1 MRKLS
6 NTFAMTLAGAAML
19 LASACSSS
27 SPGKTTGTGGTGGG
41 SGIPLTPNAT
51 GFVSDPTSGILGA
64 WYSYGDGAGGAA
76 SITTTD
82 SADSDCIKKGGFTA
96 AQCSQINTPT
106 PGMPFVPDPTMG
118 MCTSG
123 TAAKVLPPPGNAA
136 GSPDYSDLFGA
147 GIGLDLNNP
156 GGDAG
161 VKMPIDLST
170 YKGFSFTF
178 SGSMIPIGNKIR
190 VNFPFMGEN
199 NGTDSPYFAANKTD
213 DHSTISTTAVN
224 VVHWS
229 DILGPA
235 YLLSQ
240 TPMVT
245 PPPFDPT
252 KVESIQ
258 FQVFTNTGAAIPYAF
273 CVNNLTLL
281 TE

>member
-1 MRKLS
+1 MRTL
-6 NTFAMTLAGAAML
+6 NTFAMTLAGAVAL

-27 SPGKTTGTGGTGGG
+27 GPGKTGTGGTGGT
-41 SGIPLTPNAT
+41 GIPLTPTDT
-51 GFVSDPTSGILGA
+51 GFVTDATSGIIGA

-76 SITTTD
+76 SVSSTD
-82 SADSDCIKKGGFTA
+82 SAHSDCILKGGFTA
-96 AQCSQINTPT
+96 DQCSQITTPI
-106 PGMPFVPDPTMG
+106 PGQPFVPDPTMG

-178 SGSMIPIGNKIR
+178 SGTMIPIGNKIR

-199 NGTDSPYFAANKTD
+199 NGTDSPYFAANKLD
-213 DHSTISTTAVN
+213 DHSTISTTGVN
-224 VVHWS
+224 TVHWA
-229 DILGPA
+229 DIQGPA

-240 TPMVT
+240 TPAVT
-245 PPPFDPT
+245 PPAFDPS

-281 TE
+281 TQ